1 MRRPPGRALLV
12 LFVCLLVAASV
23 TPAAGVGVGVAA
35 ADHDDGSS
43 PHVDG
48 LTYFTTSH
56 PSATPPLEVG
66 FSAGGDGTFFLVA
79 EDADGDVLGHTD
91 GLSFSG
97 SSVDGFEV
105 PTRDNVSGFHR
116 VRVVA
121 YNDTNANGSFDA
133 ADTAMNASTGYRQF
147 LFPNRS
153 GVGNVTAEP
162 AVVTGNTSDYRFHV
176 PVERRTTLRQVGL
189 YYRFPVGVES
199 LEPGAVSVQV
209 ETEHDEPRRVE
220 VVSLAVRQ
228 GVLVANLSQSV
239 TVQTGRRVVVD
250 GVRLVGDPL
259 GDVLVVV
266 NPDDGA
272 LAGTATVTSSYRAT
286 TMTVHRDDA
295 PLFLGFFF
303 PVVGLVLVVGAVVVV
318 WYSWK

>member
-1 MRRPPGRALLV
+1 MRLPPGRALLV
-12 LFVCLLVAASV
+12 LLVCSLVAASV
-23 TPAAGVGVGVAA
+23 APAVGVGVAA
-35 ADHDDGSS
+35 DHGDGSG

-48 LTYFTTSH
+48 LAYFTTSD

-97 SSVDGFEV
+97 SAVDGFEV
-105 PTRDNVSGFHR
+105 PTRDNVSGFRR
-116 VRVVA
+116 VRVAA
-121 YNDTNANGSFDA
+121 YNDTNANGAFDA

-176 PVERRTTLRQVGL
+176 PVERQTTLRQVGL
-189 YYRFPVGVES
+189 YYRFQVGYGGIEADEVT
-199 LEPGAVSVQV
+199 VSVG
-209 ETEHDEPRRVE
+209 DERVE
-220 VVSLAVRQ
+220 AASLSVRQ

-239 TVQTGRRVVVD
+239 EVEQGR
-250 GVRLVGDPL
+250 PS
-259 GDVLVVV
+259 
-266 NPDDGA
+266 PSPCP
-272 LAGTATVTSSYRAT
+272 TSARRSAHAET
-286 TMTVHRDDA
+286 
-295 PLFLGFFF
+295 
-303 PVVGLVLVVGAVVVV
+303 
-318 WYSWK
+318 SWSR